1 MIVYSNS
8 IKNFCNEVTNISS
21 ILTNKFKDVFH
32 KFSNKSEIESWNNS
46 LKYFSNILSETNLD
60 NTVTITL
67 EYNLPLTSN
76 RIDLILTGYNNSKK
90 PVVLVFEL
98 KQWGNVNNIVDSNYL
113 VQTFLNGCL
122 QNVVHPGYQVWSY
135 SEILKNYNEYIQE
148 NDVEIKSCLLM
159 HNYKFK
165 NNDILLQEKYNEFMN
180 DVFYFGIDDKKN

>member
-1 MIVYSNS
+1 MIIYSNS

-32 KFSNKSEIESWNNS
+32 KFSNKSEIQSWNKS
-46 LKYFSNILSETNLD
+46 LKYFSDILSETNLD

-76 RIDLILTGYNNSKK
+76 RIDLILTGYNNSKN
-90 PVVLVFEL
+90 PIVLVFEL
-98 KQWGNVNNIVDSNYL
+98 KQWENVNNIVDSNYL

-122 QNVVHPGYQVWSY
+122 RNVVHPGYQVWSY

-148 NDVEIKSCLLM
+148 NNVEIRSCLLM

-180 DVFYFGIDDKKN
+180 DVFYFGVDDKKN